1 MPIQDEDI
9 ATLTLLL
16 SPERLGLLTQLT
28 GSAKVAIELHQE
40 TLSLGASLMA
50 VTATLEIALR
60 NSICENLSQH
70 FGVPRWLQNPP
81 LLFAGANQN
90 KRKSLRPSIARAA
103 RNIQSSRRLKRQPL
117 MPWLFRAEGLLT
129 FRI

>member
-81 LLFAGANQN
+81 RSFLL
-90 KRKSLRPSIARAA
+90 ART
-103 RNIQSSRRLKRQPL
+103 RTKENRSGPR
-117 MPWLFRAEGLLT
+117 
-129 FRI
+129 